1 MRVRG
6 RSEDEGGR
14 EVREGGGEG
23 KGEER
28 RGGGG
33 EEGEERR
40 GRRGEGELEMCEGSC
55 QMH

>member
-23 KGEER
+23 KGEV
-28 RGGGG
+28 
-33 EEGEERR
+33 R
-40 GRRGEGELEMCEGSC
+40 GRRGGEVRASGRCARGLVKCTNNSK
-55 QMH
+55 